1 MSQAHKLIIPPYGEH
16 HELCSLEENF
26 HGVLIGVVYKKK
38 VCDHMS
44 VWEMPSSGVL
54 LFAALKPWGL
64 SNEEERPAAFPKS
77 LGL

>member
-1 MSQAHKLIIPPYGEH
+1 
-16 HELCSLEENF
+16 
-26 HGVLIGVVYKKK
+26 
-38 VCDHMS
+38 MS

-54 LFAALKPWGL
+54 LFAALKLWGL